1 MQNQNLL
8 LIALV
13 FGVFVLVLL
22 YLNEEQQDRELEMRL
37 HQTKLMKL
45 QEKEKSQEVQP
56 SQQEIVKVVEKPV
69 VPPRD
74 LVSDYDHRKII
85 SPLEDPVR
93 RVPRH
98 WIPPAHIKRQIDI
111 PTRGYP
117 DTFHQ
122 IGLLTKQ
129 GDSDNK
135 ENKVLRLMGR
145 ETYPGSSKYEYFTR
159 ITDGNETINIP
170 IENKHNKEYYDD
182 DVIAVDTLG
191 SDYKVKIFDYDAPKY
206 YPDLL

>member
-37 HQTKLMKL
+37 HQAKLMKL
-45 QEKEKSQEVQP
+45 QEKQENGQP
-56 SQQEIVKVVEKPV
+56 SQQEIVKVVEKPI

-122 IGLLTKQ
+122 VGLLTRQ
-129 GDSDNK
+129 GDSTDK

-170 IENKHNKEYYDD
+170 IENRHNKEYYDD